1 MARLYRYVD
10 SNEKSGY
17 FIIGD
22 DGNATFQLTPIG
34 QRLFEEL
41 GYNPPTKT
49 EGQGPQ
55 VPAKLHWALYDIGWI
70 FTGDGDAGVPASI
83 EDLTGDG
90 VTESLTDE
98 MLAEIQQ
105 FIENRDGGNAEDLA
119 ERLGLQKRESRAD
132 RLCTLDEAKQE
143 DLEQYVYGFIEAAL
157 TSVEEMEIAAVD
169 VTYLDLGD
177 DPALSSLNVKVEPA
191 GEEPTFRHS
200 VFSNEKE
207 GVISAVSATEAP
219 QSWEERGKIDRQRG
233 HLFDAIATASNDPK
247 IDLEFTE
254 DEVRGDVTYEISF
267 NGSISMPD

>member
-22 DGNATFQLTPIG
+22 DGNATFQLTPIA

-41 GYNPPTKT
+41 GYTPPTKT

-55 VPAKLHWALYDIGWI
+55 VPPKLHWALYDIGWI
-70 FTGDGDAGVPASI
+70 YTGDGDAGAPASI
-83 EDLTGDG
+83 EDMTGDG

-98 MLAEIQQ
+98 MVAEIQQ
-105 FIENRDGGNAEDLA
+105 FIENRGGNNAKDLA
-119 ERLGLQKRESRAD
+119 ERLDLQTRESRVD

-143 DLEQYVYGFIEAAL
+143 ALEGYVYGFIEAAL
-157 TSVEEMEIAAVD
+157 TSAEEMEIAVVD
-169 VTYLDLGD
+169 VTFLDLGD

-191 GEEPTFRHS
+191 GDEPTFRHS
-200 VFSNEKE
+200 IFAKE
-207 GVISAVSATEAP
+207 GSGVTSVVSATEAP
-219 QSWEERGKIDRQRG
+219 QSWEERGKMDRQRG
-233 HLFDAIATASNDPK
+233 HLFDAVATASDDPN

-254 DEVRGDVTYEISF
+254 DEVRGDVTYRTSF
-267 NGSISMPD
+267 EESITMPD